1 MREDSVAT
9 PQAQAAGQAEAAM
22 APLPRTN
29 KEDDMPGNPR
39 EMVTMAEWRFRV
51 RIRISVPAGGL
62 DHRVFGARLAR

>member
-1 MREDSVAT
+1 
-9 PQAQAAGQAEAAM
+9 M